1 MTAEVD
7 PVVALAAKV
16 ADGQHLAWS
25 MTESSVAFDEGSVV
39 EQLAI
44 LAKLSALHQGLPP
57 VVVPPD
63 CDGEAGRAV
72 RAPDAADALFDWG
85 TLRVIEHVGG
95 GSFGDV
101 YRAWDLT
108 LDREVA
114 LKLYRAAATDALTNR
129 QAALKEA
136 QLLARIQHP
145 SVMAIYGFREIDGQ
159 IGIWGEFLRGRT
171 LAEIV
176 QADGPMNA
184 NEAAV
189 AGDAVSHAVAVVHQ
203 AGILHRDVK
212 AQNVIRAYR
221 GRLVLAD
228 FGLGIESDGRGQ
240 PGAGAAGTPAY
251 LAPELFRGEAATA
264 RSDVYSVGVLMFY
277 LVTGSF
283 PVTGQT
289 TTELA
294 RNHET
299 GTRQRLH
306 ELRPDLPH
314 AFVQVVERAL
324 DADPGGRFA
333 SAAEFRTALNAA
345 VGRTAAEAPQQTA
358 WRLGAMASMVLAAAA
373 TAWLVA
379 GLQPQSS
386 APDRVLAF
394 TLPPPDNASLT
405 EGSRNVAAVSPDGTR
420 VVFVGTEPSGDTKL
434 FIRRL
439 DSASTQPLDGARAAA
454 SPFWSPDGRQIAFF
468 GASHLQRIP
477 AAGGPI
483 AQLAPAPENCGGTW
497 GDDGTIL
504 FSPTPRDGILRVDP
518 RTNQVEPLTTPD
530 KVRGEIGH
538 LWPHLLPGSRSFT
551 YFISSND
558 PGIRGIYLG
567 FMDGRAPRRVVAA
580 SASGVFANGF
590 LLYPQNNLL
599 VAQKMSPDDG
609 TLTGDPLEV
618 VRDIA
623 VTWTGRG
630 AFTASTNGV
639 LVYST
644 NKNKDSRQLTW
655 YDDAG
660 RPTAHLETP
669 QLFRNPALS
678 QSGRQLAVQR
688 YVATI
693 SELRLYDLERGG
705 WTRLGKREES
715 AELPVWSP
723 EEQHLAFA
731 SKRHGYLDIYVQDV
745 QSTGEPQPIWI
756 SDTDKMPTDWS
767 PDGSQL
773 AVVEMGKQD
782 NYDLLLVPINGGP
795 RVPVAATDAH
805 EISGR
810 FSPDGRRLAYASNE
824 SDRFEIYVQDMPPLR
839 SRRRVSTQG
848 GYDPSWLSP
857 DRLVYMDPSGTLME
871 VTVPRDARTSVPR
884 AEELFS
890 TRVETPGSSR
900 NHYALHAETR
910 RFLLNEPLVD
920 AGLNGLNVLVNWL
933 GVAPASTNR

>member
-25 MTESSVAFDEGSVV
+25 MTESSVAFDESPVV
-39 EQLAI
+39 EQLEI
-44 LAKLSALHQGLPP
+44 LAKLSALHGGLAP
-57 VVVPPD
+57 VVARPD
-63 CDGEAGRAV
+63 LAPDAGRAT

-85 TLRVIEHVGG
+85 TLRVLEHVGG

-114 LKLYRAAATDALTNR
+114 LKLYRPAATGVLTNR
-129 QAALKEA
+129 HAALKEA

-176 QADGPMNA
+176 QDDGPMNA
-184 NEAAV
+184 SEAAV

-212 AQNVIRAYR
+212 AQNVIRAFR
-221 GRLVLAD
+221 GRFVLAD
-228 FGLGIESDGRGQ
+228 FGLGIESDGRVQ
-240 PGAGAAGTPAY
+240 AGAAGTPAY
-251 LAPELFRGEAATA
+251 LAPELFRGEAATPQ
-264 RSDVYSVGVLMFY
+264 SDVYSVGVLMFY

-283 PVTGQT
+283 PVTGAT
-289 TTELA
+289 SGELA

-299 GTRQRLH
+299 GERQRLH

-314 AFVQVVERAL
+314 GFVQVVERAL
-324 DADPGGRFA
+324 DPGPGGRYA
-333 SAAEFRTALNAA
+333 SAAEFRTALNSAI
-345 VGRTAAEAPQQTA
+345 GRTTLEAPRPTA
-358 WRLGAMASMVLAAAA
+358 WRLGAVAAMVTVAAV
-373 TAWLVA
+373 TAWMVA
-379 GLQPQSS
+379 GLQQQSGS
-386 APDRVLAF
+386 ADRVLAF

-405 EGSRNVAAVSPDGTR
+405 EGSRNVAAISPDGTR

-439 DSASTQPLDGARAAA
+439 DSAVTQPLDGARAAA
-454 SPFWSPDGRQIAFF
+454 SPFWSPDGTQIAFF
-468 GASHLQRIP
+468 GASQLQRIP

-483 AQLAPAPENCGGTW
+483 ATLAPAPEPCGGTW

-504 FSPTPRDGILRVDP
+504 FSPTPRDGIHRVDP
-518 RTNQVEPLTTPD
+518 RTGKVEPLTTPD
-530 KVRGEIGH
+530 KMRGEIGH
-538 LWPHLLPGSRSFT
+538 LWPHLLPGSQAFI

-558 PGIRGIYLG
+558 PDVRGIYTG
-567 FMDGRAPRRVVAA
+567 YIDGRASRRVVAA
-580 SASGVFANGF
+580 SASGVVANGF

-599 VAQKMSPDDG
+599 VAQPLAADG
-609 TLTGDPLEV
+609 TLSGDPQEV

-630 AFTASTNGV
+630 AFTASDNGV

-660 RPTAHLETP
+660 RPTGRLETP

-678 QSGRQLAVQR
+678 PSGRHLAVQR
-688 YVATI
+688 YVASI

-715 AELPVWSP
+715 AELPIWSP
-723 EEQHLAFA
+723 DEQHLAFA
-731 SKRHGYLDIYVQDV
+731 SKRNGYLDIYVQDV
-745 QSTGEPQPIWI
+745 ESTGDPQAIWI

-767 PDGSQL
+767 PDGSLL

-782 NYDLLLVPINGGP
+782 NYDLLLAPITGGP
-795 RVPVAATDAH
+795 RLTIAATDAH

-824 SDRFEIYVQDMPPLR
+824 SDRFEIYVQDMPPQKH
-839 SRRRVSTQG
+839 RRRVSMQG
-848 GYDPSWLSP
+848 GYDPSWIAA

-871 VTVPRDARTSVPR
+871 VVVPQNDRTSVPR
-884 AEELFS
+884 ARELFS
-890 TRVETPGSSR
+890 TRVDTPGSSR
-900 NHYALHAETR
+900 NHYAVHAETR

-920 AGLNGLNVLVNWL
+920 AGVNGLNVLVNWR
-933 GVAPASTNR
+933 GVGPVIPDR